1 MFERRGRS
9 AARSGGRG
17 SPRGPRPGCAATSRF
32 PRLARRGSPA
42 APAGAGGGRAVRRF
56 SDEVH
61 VRCGARGGP
70 PGAPEQAPVQ
80 FVWRGRLYLVHAVL
94 GRWRE
99 RSAWWEQ
106 PAVAALHGEDLGER
120 GPVRSRPLLALGD
133 LEREVFRV
141 EAAVGR
147 APVGVYDLAHPVPV
161 GTAAHGGAVVSEAA
175 GTQDGDGAWR
185 LLRVSD

>member
-1 MFERRGRS
+1 MFERRGRP

-17 SPRGPRPGCAATSRF
+17 SPAARAPGVPRRAAS
-32 PRLARRGSPA
+32 PGSPA
-42 APAGAGGGRAVRRF
+42 AAGPRRRLEQEGEAAVRRF

-61 VRCGARGGP
+61 VRCGVRGGP

-80 FVWRGRLYLVHAVL
+80 FVWRGRLYLVRAVL

-106 PAVAALHGEDLGER
+106 PAVAALHGEEPGGEAS
-120 GPVRSRPLLALGD
+120 VSSRPLLALGD

-147 APVGVYDLAHPVPV
+147 APVGVYDLAHPVPA
-161 GTAAHGGAVVSEAA
+161 GTAARERAVVSEAA
-175 GTQDGDGAWR
+175 GTQDGDGAWQ